1 MELNSLFVQQNT
13 VNKSYNWDNDNVGP
27 PTQAAT
33 KTANPTPTATPNNP
47 TPARLPPLFP
57 PSSRRRSP
65 APGDAGSC
73 SSVGRRRE
81 DARLRRRRRVREV
94 RRQAAA
100 VGDLDLEPHPFL
112 ALRAV
117 AGFGEEVVGA
127 LDGERDGDGGGARG
141 RRRRVAVAG
150 AVDEGLRV
158 LGVAERVG
166 GGVRRLNHR
175 RAVIRLEDWKSK
187 RVFRYKLASYP
198 FN

>member
-1 MELNSLFVQQNT
+1 QNCQPHPNSYPQQPHAG
-13 VNKSYNWDNDNVGP
+13 SAP
-27 PTQAAT
+27 AA
-33 KTANPTPTATPNNP
+33 
-47 TPARLPPLFP
+47 LPL
-57 PSSRRRSP
+57 RQV
-65 APGDAGSC
+65 AGGAGAGAGDARAHARP
-73 SSVGRRRE
+73 VGRRRE

-150 AVDEGLRV
+150 AVDEGLRA

-175 RAVIRLEDWKSK
+175 RAVVRLEDW
-187 RVFRYKLASYP
+187 
-198 FN
+198 